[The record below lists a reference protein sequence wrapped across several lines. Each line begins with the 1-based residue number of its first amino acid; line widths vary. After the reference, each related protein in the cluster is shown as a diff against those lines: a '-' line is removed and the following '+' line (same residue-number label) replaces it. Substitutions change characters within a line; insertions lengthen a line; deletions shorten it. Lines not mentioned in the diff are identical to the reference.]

1 MNRND
6 KFSSFRS
13 KELRKL
19 KQIKKRNKGVWFG
32 LGFIGVIGWSIVIPT
47 AIGIFLGLW
56 LDKNFHQE
64 FSWTLSLLILGVVGG
79 CVLAWHWIK
88 KENKEIKEEQKNI
101 DE

>member
-1 MNRND
+1 MKRDD

-32 LGFIGVIGWSIVIPT
+32 LGFIGVVGWLIVIPT
-47 AIGIFLGLW
+47 VIGIFIGHW
-56 LDKNFHQE
+56 LDKKFPQE
-64 FSWTLSLLILGVVGG
+64 FSWTLSLLVAGVVGG
-79 CVLAWHWIK
+79 CLLAWNWIE
-88 KENKEIKEEQKNI
+88 KENKEIKKEQKDI